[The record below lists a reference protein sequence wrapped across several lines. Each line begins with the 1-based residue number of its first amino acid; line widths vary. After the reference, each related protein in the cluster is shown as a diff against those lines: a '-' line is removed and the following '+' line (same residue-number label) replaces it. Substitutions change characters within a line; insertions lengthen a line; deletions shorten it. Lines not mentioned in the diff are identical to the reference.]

1 MRRQKR
7 DSSHRAYIKGYQAG
21 FSGRNKEACPH
32 SEESQIAQDWCN
44 GWREGREDNWNG
56 YNAQASQQKVMNL

>member
-7 DSSHRAYIKGYQAG
+7 NSAHRAFVKGYQAG
-21 FSGRNKEACPH
+21 FSGRNKSSCPH
-32 SEESQIAQDWCN
+32 SDQTTLAQDWCN

-56 YNAQASQQKVMNL
+56 LNTQACQEKVINL

>member
-7 DSSHRAYIKGYQAG
+7 DTSHRAFIKGYQAG
-21 FSGRNKEACPH
+21 INGRTKSTCPH
-32 SEESQIAQDWCN
+32 SEDTSIAQDWFN

-56 YNAQASQQKVMNL
+56 YNEQACQQKVANL

>member
-7 DSSHRAYIKGYQAG
+7 DSSHRAFIKGYQAG
-21 FSGRNKEACPH
+21 FNGRNKTTCPH
-32 SEESQIAQDWCN
+32 SVETPVAQDWCN

-56 YNAQASQQKVMNL
+56 YSEQTSQQKVMSL

>member
-7 DSSHRAYIKGYQAG
+7 DSSHRAFIKGYQAG
-21 FSGRNKEACPH
+21 FNGRNKSTCPH
-32 SEESQIAQDWCN
+32 SKETPVAQDWCN

-56 YNAQASQQKVMNL
+56 YSEQTSQQKVMSL

>member
-21 FSGRNKEACPH
+21 FGGRQREACPH
-32 SEESQIAQDWCN
+32 SEETANALNWVN
-44 GWREGREDNWNG
+44 GWREGREDRRLG
-56 YNAQASQQKVMNL
+56 YNEFTGQQKVAHI

>member
-7 DSSHRAYIKGYQAG
+7 DSSHRAFIKGYQAG
-21 FSGRNKEACPH
+21 FNGRNKTTCPH
-32 SEESQIAQDWCN
+32 SGETPVAQDWCN

-56 YNAQASQQKVMNL
+56 YSEQTSQQKVMSL

>member
-7 DSSHRAYIKGYQAG
+7 DSSQRAFIKGYQAG
-21 FSGRNKEACPH
+21 FNGRNKSTCPH
-32 SEESQIAQDWCN
+32 SDEKAIAQDWCN

-56 YNAQASQQKVMNL
+56 YNEQACQQKVMNL